1 MDYLNSFQNWL
12 YKTNL
17 YQQFLQ
23 NMPPP
28 INNIYFDTF
37 FILIAVIYL
46 VYRIVDRIRVVRY
59 HRKIRERQ
67 AKEQRE
73 RKNAERELYE
83 RESEV
88 RNKEEKIGRFLDVV
102 EFYFWNRGG
111 GAQQG
116 ETRQRKGFFS
126 RIGHK
131 ELFLTEKTGME
142 LEPIETM
149 SDIGHSDY
157 DARMKDYEESRMQ
170 EARFQESRRKAREQ
184 LDESMTIL
192 NEQLQVDQDLKVVES
207 SDLGVQR
214 DRRYEKRKAKA
225 LREIQKEQRK
235 AERLAKKVQR
245 KAEKED
251 GMAKQV

>member
-1 MDYLNSFQNWL
+1 MDFLNLFQNWL
-12 YKTNL
+12 YQTNL
-17 YQQFLQ
+17 YQQFLK

-46 VYRIVDRIRVVRY
+46 IYRIVDRIRVVKY
-59 HRKIRERQ
+59 HKKIRERQ
-67 AKEQRE
+67 AKEQKE

-88 RNKEEKIGRFLDVV
+88 RDKEEKIGRFMDVV

-131 ELFLTEKTGME
+131 ELFLTEKTGVE
-142 LEPIETM
+142 SEPVETT
-149 SDIGHSDY
+149 SDISYSDY
-157 DARMKDYEESRMQ
+157 DARMQDYEKSRMQ
-170 EARFQESRRKAREQ
+170 EACFQESRRKAREQ

-192 NEQLQVDQDLKVVES
+192 NEQLHVDQNVKVADS

-225 LREIQKEQRK
+225 LKEMEKEQRK
-235 AERLAKKVQR
+235 AERLAKKAKR
-245 KAEKED
+245 KAEKKD
-251 GMAKQV
+251 GMAKQM